1 MPVDV
6 DASVDNL
13 EGVEDAEGNVQPAA
27 NASEQQTTNSLLE
40 AVKTVLQGIRSAVG
54 SSDSLATERYETSG
68 TTAEQLPAG
77 DVKAG
82 GTVLVVALR
91 SNSGSVYVGDDTH
104 QPVTLAESTD
114 AFAAEVSDPSSLWI
128 RTPQAGDG
136 VGVVFET

>member
-1 MPVDV
+1 MPVEV

-13 EGVEDAEGNVQPAA
+13 EGVEDGEGNVQPAA
-27 NASEQQTTNSLLE
+27 NATEQEKTNSLLNTI
-40 AVKTVLQGIRSAVG
+40 KTVLQSILGAVG
-54 SSDSLATERYETSG
+54 SSDSVTTERVETSG
-68 TTAEQLPAG
+68 TTPEQLPAG

-82 GTVLVVALR
+82 GTVLVVPLR

-114 AFAAEVSDPSSLWI
+114 AFSAEVSDPSSLWI

-136 VGVVFET
+136 VGVGYET